1 MLALQPPAT
10 VPVVF
15 FALKGKGSAG
25 VVRPRQRACTQSP
38 VRASLS
44 WHARCHGGCV
54 SEGRKSGDW
63 SALTRFPE
71 SCAAFA
77 EVCEWVRTDERLITI
92 LQTVQMVS
100 AQTCSRSQR
109 SLLEPS
115 GRCVGLQCQRIA
127 CRAPE
132 QKSSR
137 IHHQTSWEL
146 WPPTRSTFSKACS
159 TFRSDLRGRGASA
172 GSAAFTT
179 FQAGRKVGNLNPPER
194 VQLHASRHRVEV
206 KHDGQH
212 PMLPGGSTLNNA
224 EKGAQARDCHGRA
237 PEGRGVG

>member
-115 GRCVGLQCQRIA
+115 GRRVGLQCQRIA

-146 WPPTRSTFSKACS
+146 CLRLEAHSPKPARRLGATCVGEERRLGLLLLLLSKP
-159 TFRSDLRGRGASA
+159 
-172 GSAAFTT
+172 
-179 FQAGRKVGNLNPPER
+179 VGKW
-194 VQLHASRHRVEV
+194 A
-206 KHDGQH
+206 
-212 PMLPGGSTLNNA
+212 T
-224 EKGAQARDCHGRA
+224 
-237 PEGRGVG
+237 